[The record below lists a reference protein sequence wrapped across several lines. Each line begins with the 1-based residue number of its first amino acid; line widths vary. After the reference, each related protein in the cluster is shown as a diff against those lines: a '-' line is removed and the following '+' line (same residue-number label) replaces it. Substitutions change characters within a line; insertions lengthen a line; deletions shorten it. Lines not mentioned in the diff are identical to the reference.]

1 MTGRAPGPG
10 SAAGPV
16 APAVPPP
23 APFRGRA
30 RSAAGGGSGSTGGS
44 AVSPQTA
51 AAAKGAVGG
60 VSRAG
65 VACTKG
71 THQVSWSTW
80 TPYCQSRWSGNNGG
94 ATTYGVTAST
104 ITMTYRNSNTSEGAA
119 LQAIAGAGSAD
130 ISEANYQ
137 HDLQVYINY
146 FNTQFELYGRKVV
159 LKAFDGQGDYLQEY
173 QGQDIPGA
181 QADAQK
187 AHDLGAFGD
196 MSFSE
201 IVMTTPYAQA
211 LAANKVMSL
220 SAAPA
225 SASTYRKM
233 APYGWN
239 SLSMINLLGVWFGN
253 LTCQRLAGMPAIFS
267 PNQATKQRS
276 FGLLQPDT
284 PDFNEVGDITEGI
297 LNKCGVKLTK
307 RIRYSPDLS
316 KQSNDMSNAM
326 VQLAS
331 SGTTSVL
338 CLCDGTGNILATSAA
353 SSQQYYPEWITNG
366 IADEDSQR
374 FAKDQS
380 PHAISPNGAAVRVR
394 QGRGLAGLQARRPVE
409 RTQAAG
415 DDPGLGLPQR
425 PHDVRRP
432 AGSRAEPEPVHLPE
446 RRMEPAAGAAVHP
459 VGEGAVGRRA
469 GAARL
474 LVRQQHHQ
482 QVQRAG
488 RRVPLLHRQRRRV
501 PEGERPGC
509 VRPEAHPAALLRAL
523 TRGMELGR

>member
-1 MTGRAPGPG
+1 
-10 SAAGPV
+10 V
-16 APAVPPP
+16 AC
-23 APFRGRA
+23 
-30 RSAAGGGSGSTGGS
+30 
-44 AVSPQTA
+44 
-51 AAAKGAVGG
+51 AKG
-60 VSRAG
+60 S
-65 VACTKG
+65 
-71 THQVSWSTW
+71 HQVPWSTW
-80 TPYCQSRWSGNNGG
+80 TPYCQPKWSGSNGG
-94 ATTYGVTAST
+94 ATSHGVTAST
-104 ITMTYRNSNTSEGAA
+104 ITMTYRYSNTSEGAA
-119 LQAIAGAGSAD
+119 LQALAGAGSGD
-130 ISEANYQ
+130 ISEDNYL

-159 LKAFDGQGDYLQEY
+159 LKRFNGKGDYLQEY
-173 QGQDIPGA
+173 QGQNIPGA
-181 QADAQK
+181 QADAQT
-187 AHDLGAFGD
+187 ARSLGAFGD

-220 SAAPA
+220 SASPS

-267 PNQATKQRS
+267 PSQANKQRK

-284 PDFNEVGDITEGI
+284 PDFNEVGDLTEGI

-380 PHAISPNGAAVRVR
+380 PHAISPNGAAF
-394 QGRGLAGLQARRPVE
+394 GAGQNEALQVYKRADPTNGHKLPETILDWVYLSALM
-409 RTQAAG
+409 TFDGIQAAG
-415 DDPGLGLPQR
+415 PNLNPYSFQSGMWSLPPALPYLQWER
-425 PHDVRRP
+425 GQWDGVR
-432 AGSRAEPEPVHLPE
+432 ALPVYWFDNNATSQSNGQKGAY
-446 RRMEPAAGAAVHP
+446 RFCTGKDGAFRTVNDPAAYGPKRTQLHCF
-459 VGEGAVGRRA
+459 GR
-469 GAARL
+469 
-474 LVRQQHHQ
+474 
-482 QVQRAG
+482 
-488 RRVPLLHRQRRRV
+488 
-501 PEGERPGC
+501 
-509 VRPEAHPAALLRAL
+509 
-523 TRGMELGR
+523 